1 MFVRSGTVGQQG
13 PLHLRKRGSMR
24 YLPINLDIR
33 TRPVVVVGG
42 GEIAGRKVL
51 RLLESGALVTVVAPQ
66 LTEELRQLAQNG
78 RIRHLKRDYAAGDLN
93 GAFLAIAATSGSA
106 VNRAVAAEAHGSSI
120 LIDRVDEPEM
130 SSFTMPA
137 VITRDDLVITVS
149 TSGKSP
155 ALARKIRAELERVFG
170 EEYGA
175 TLRLLGALREK
186 LLTEKGNSAYNKTL
200 FSELVAHDLPKLIK
214 EHRHDEL
221 DHLLLELFGPG
232 FTTHDLLGE
241 EKDHQ

>member
-1 MFVRSGTVGQQG
+1 
-13 PLHLRKRGSMR
+13 MR

-66 LTEELRQLAQNG
+66 LTEELRQLARNG
-78 RIRHLKRDYAAGDLN
+78 RIRHLERDYAAGDLN
-93 GAFLAIAATSGSA
+93 GAFLAIAATSDSA
-106 VNRAVAAEAHGSSI
+106 VNRTVAAEARGGSI

-130 SSFTMPA
+130 NSFTMPA
-137 VITRDDLVITVS
+137 VITRGDLVITVS

-155 ALARKIRAELERVFG
+155 ALARKIRA
-170 EEYGA
+170 YGA

-200 FSELVAHDLPKLIK
+200 FPELVAHDLPKLIK

-232 FTTHDLLGE
+232 FTTRDLLGE